1 MMYCILVALKWGVF
15 EFIISDIATRIWVCR
30 TDFSDILCKLSV
42 CNLQNQQTIE
52 LITNQFNLSPI
63 TISELYKTFGK

>member
-1 MMYCILVALKWGVF
+1 MYFILAVLKWGVF
-15 EFIISDIATRIWVCR
+15 EFIISDIANRIWMNN
-30 TDFSDILCKLSV
+30 TDFSDLLCKLSV
-42 CNLQNQQTIE
+42 CDLQNQQTIE